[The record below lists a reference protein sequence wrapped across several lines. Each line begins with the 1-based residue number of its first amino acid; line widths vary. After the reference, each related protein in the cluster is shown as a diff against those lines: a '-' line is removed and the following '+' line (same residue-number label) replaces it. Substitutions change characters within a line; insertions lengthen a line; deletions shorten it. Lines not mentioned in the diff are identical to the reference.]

1 MKCENFTEL
10 RTALEKDV
18 CFLLGFTVKL
28 MEDPDRVLIEGETNL
43 KLLSD
48 CVLDTLESYRN
59 FDQVISLMIET
70 VKKRNHENA
79 KRGRVKLSS
88 RWRNGIS
95 HEPCCG

>member
-10 RTALEKDV
+10 RTALENDV

-28 MEDPDRVLIEGETNL
+28 MEDPERVLIEGETNL

-59 FDQVISLMIET
+59 FDNVISLMIET
-70 VKKRNHENA
+70 VKKRNHNA
-79 KRGRVKLSS
+79 RRKKLSMM
-88 RWRNGIS
+88 WMEKS
-95 HEPCCG
+95 HV